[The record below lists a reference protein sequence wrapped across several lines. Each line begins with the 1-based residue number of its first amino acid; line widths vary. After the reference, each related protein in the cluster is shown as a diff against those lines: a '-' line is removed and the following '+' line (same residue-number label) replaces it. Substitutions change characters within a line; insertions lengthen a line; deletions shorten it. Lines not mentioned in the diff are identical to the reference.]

1 LHLLLENP
9 ESLIHVVVANK
20 YLQMFSDRVVA
31 ASWGVGTAVALMNL
45 RTLPTMF
52 IRIYSISVQ
61 APIPTAASR
70 DGTFDSGWYE
80 RSSCYLQELYCVS
93 HGIMTDKPHRSGA
106 ERLQAGF
113 AARKGERLEINIS
126 MPHMNAATFTRS
138 RQAACADPVKR
149 YLACLST
156 FSDSPDHAGVSSPT
170 LRHGIRGRRALRTC
184 AVSHNIKIVFI

>member
-1 LHLLLENP
+1 
-9 ESLIHVVVANK
+9 
-20 YLQMFSDRVVA
+20 
-31 ASWGVGTAVALMNL
+31 
-45 RTLPTMF
+45 
-52 IRIYSISVQ
+52 
-61 APIPTAASR
+61 
-70 DGTFDSGWYE
+70 
-80 RSSCYLQELYCVS
+80 
-93 HGIMTDKPHRSGA
+93 MTDKPHRTGA
-106 ERLQAGF
+106 ARLQAGF

-126 MPHMNAATFTRS
+126 MPHMKAATFTRS